1 MILNYLVN
9 LFNNKEYK
17 EFIDVFKNI
26 NIKVVGENYIVFIF
40 VNILVFNY
48 L

>member
-9 LFNNKEYK
+9 LFDNKEYK
-17 EFIDVFKNI
+17 EFIDVFKNV
-26 NIKVVGENYIVFIF
+26 NIKAVGENYIVFIF